1 MALYCP
7 DHLASVFLYGCILL
21 LPHLI
26 PQEHIHEQLTSMLT
40 GTTET
45 RGLSLD
51 GERASENSSHNQL

>member
-1 MALYCP
+1 
-7 DHLASVFLYGCILL
+7 
-21 LPHLI
+21 
-26 PQEHIHEQLTSMLT
+26 MLT